1 MIEEFNV
8 NTVVAWAKLYKR
20 KIFKTLRY
28 PVGKIY
34 EDGYVVH
41 KYLFNAKSVV
51 YSNEPLY
58 FYLQRQGS
66 IMAQNTKK
74 IKESDYDAF
83 IERVEFFEKNGIEKK
98 YIVQTYS
105 NLLDAIMFAY
115 RKRAKKQPE
124 ARKLLVKL
132 FNVNYAKFK
141 TIKKETKLKLS
152 FKFRLKTFLFKYFR
166 FIFNFV

>member
-1 MIEEFNV
+1 MAY
-8 NTVVAWAKLYKR
+8 VALYR
-20 KIFKTLRY
+20 KYRPTNF
-28 PVGKIY
+28 
-34 EDGYVVH
+34 E
-41 KYLFNAKSVV
+41 SVAG
-51 YSNEPLY
+51 
-58 FYLQRQGS
+58 Q
-66 IMAQNTKK
+66 
-74 IKESDYDAF
+74 
-83 IERVEFFEKNGIEKK
+83 K

-105 NLLDAIMFAY
+105 KLLDAIMFAY

-152 FKFRLKTFLFKYFR
+152 FKFRLKIFLFKYFR